1 MAMQAF
7 SRLESDV
14 RSYIRSFPTVFTTGR
29 GARVTDEE
37 GNAYIDFFAG
47 AGTLNYGHNDPL
59 LKRAL
64 VDYIQADGVT
74 HGLDMATRSKRE
86 LLETFEA
93 LILKPRNLDYKLQFP
108 GPTGTNAV
116 EVALKIARNA
126 TGRSNV
132 IAFTHGF
139 HGATLGSVQVSG
151 KRVFR
156 EACGTALGG
165 ASFMPYDGY
174 LGADIDTTAYLD
186 KVLSDAS
193 SGIDK
198 PAAVI
203 VETVQGEGGI
213 NVARLQWLRN
223 LEKVCRRHGVLLI
236 VDDIQV
242 GCGRT
247 GRFFS
252 FEEADIQPDV
262 VTLSKSLSGYGL
274 PFSLTLLRPE
284 LDQWK
289 PGEHTGTFRG
299 NNLAFVTAREALKQ
313 YWRNDD
319 LMKEVARKGE
329 VVRKAMNDICE
340 RHAGLGLSTR
350 GRGMVHG
357 LDCGSGELSGDIC
370 RRAFER
376 GLLAETS
383 GADDE
388 VVKFLGPLTI
398 GDDELEQGLEILSA
412 AVDDAVSNGVHGR
425 QSATA

>member
-1 MAMQAF
+1 MQTF
-7 SRLESDV
+7 SRLESNV

-29 GARVTDEE
+29 GARLTDEE

-47 AGTLNYGHNDPL
+47 AGTLNYGHNNPL
-59 LKRAL
+59 LKEAL

-116 EVALKIARNA
+116 EVALKIVRNA

-151 KRVFR
+151 NRVFR

-174 LGADIDTTAYLD
+174 LGAGIDTTEYLD
-186 KVLSDAS
+186 KVLSDSS
-193 SGIDK
+193 SGTDK
-198 PAAVI
+198 PAAAI

-213 NVARLQWLRN
+213 NVARLEWLRN

-252 FEEADIQPDV
+252 FEEAGIHPDV

-299 NNLAFVTAREALKQ
+299 NNLAFVTALEALKQ

-329 VVRKAMNDICE
+329 VVRKALSDICE
-340 RHAGLGLSTR
+340 RHAGVGLSTR

-357 LDCGSGELSGDIC
+357 LDCGGGELSGDIC
-370 RRAFER
+370 RRAFEN
-376 GLLAETS
+376 GLLVETS

-398 GDDELEQGLEILSA
+398 ADDELAQGLEILSA
-412 AVDDAVSNGVHGR
+412 AVDDAVADATRGR
-425 QSATA
+425 RSATA